1 MDDPSS
7 RAGTLL
13 GDYRLDALTGESPL
27 TLTWQAEQASIR
39 RPVLLFE
46 LKPSAFDRRDQ
57 FLADIR
63 VKAAV
68 DHPLIGSV
76 YEAVSNEQHCYATLE
91 RLPGTSLEARMNARQ
106 SLKPAQVAQIL
117 RRVSEAAMNL
127 EAANISSAPLATDD
141 IFLDDHGVVRIA
153 NLARAGERPPGRS
166 ADDILTLGRTL
177 PPLVADGRPGASR
190 MVTLLAWMRGE
201 NLGRTMTW
209 AEVHSYTEQIEQQL
223 MEPPTP
229 QTAAPP
235 TARAVA
241 RKSPLPAVL
250 GGIAVVFAI
259 GIGLMAMKGGNNGKG
274 SSGKL
279 PPPVVVLAGEHPAPD
294 GGTGKLPQ
302 AFSLSGHEV
311 TIGEYAEFLAA
322 LAGLTED
329 RRKTYDATGQPAEK
343 VGHEPDGWTAMFS
356 AAKAGGQWEGRAM
369 SRDCPVVNV
378 DWWDASA
385 YCTWKNCRLPKQ
397 EEWYAA
403 MRQNL
408 ADPASLRPAGWGPVQ
423 DVPPTDRTPA
433 GLNGMAGSV
442 SEWTDSLALN
452 PANPLGEKGW
462 VIIGGSFLKSASGAT
477 TREWVDKRDIR
488 RPDLGFRVIEL

>member
-13 GDYRLDALTGESPL
+13 GDYRLDALIGESPV

-39 RPVLLFE
+39 RPVVLFE
-46 LKPSAFDRRDQ
+46 LKPTAFDRRDQ
-57 FLADIR
+57 FLGDIR

-76 YEAVSNEQHCYATLE
+76 YEAVSNDQQCFATLE

-117 RRVSEAAMNL
+117 RRVSEASMNL
-127 EAANISSAPLATDD
+127 EAAGLSSAPLGADD

-153 NLARAGERPPGRS
+153 NLARAGERAPGQT

-209 AEVHSYTEQIEQQL
+209 AEVHSYSEQIEQQL
-223 MEPPTP
+223 AEPPAP
-229 QTAAPP
+229 QAAAPP
-235 TARAVA
+235 TARAMA

-250 GGIAVVFAI
+250 GAIAVVFVV
-259 GIGLMAMKGGNNGKG
+259 GIGVLTMKGGNGDKKYGGN
-274 SSGKL
+274 L

-294 GGTGKLPQ
+294 GGTGKLSS
-302 AFSLSGHEV
+302 AFSISSHEV
-311 TIGEYAEFLAA
+311 TIGEYAEFLAV
-322 LAGLTED
+322 LAGLPEE
-329 RRKTYDATGQPAEK
+329 RRKAYDAAGQPSEK
-343 VGHEPDGWTAMFS
+343 LNHEPDGWTAMYS

-369 SRDCPVVNV
+369 SRDCPVVNI

-385 YCTWKNCRLPKQ
+385 YSTWKNCRLPKQ
-397 EEWYAA
+397 EEWFAA

-408 ADPASLRPAGWGPVQ
+408 ADPATLRAAGWGPVQ
-423 DVPPTDRTPA
+423 DTPPTDRTPT

-442 SEWTDSLALN
+442 SEWTDSFALN

-462 VIIGGSFLKSASGAT
+462 VIIGGSFLKSGSSAT
-477 TREWVDKRDIR
+477 NREWVDKREIR

>member
-7 RAGTLL
+7 RAGTML
-13 GDYRLDALTGESPL
+13 GDYRLDALIGESPV

-39 RPVLLFE
+39 RPVVLFE
-46 LKPSAFDRRDQ
+46 LKRSAFDRRDQ

-76 YEAVSNEQHCYATLE
+76 YEAVSNEQNCYATLE

-127 EAANISSAPLATDD
+127 EAANVSSAPLGADD

-153 NLARAGERPPGRS
+153 NLARAGERPPGRT

-177 PPLVADGRPGASR
+177 PPLVSDGRPGASR

-209 AEVHSYTEQIEQQL
+209 AEVHSYSEQIEQQL
-223 MEPPTP
+223 VEPHTP
-229 QTAAPP
+229 QVAAPP

-250 GGIAVVFAI
+250 GGMALIFVGVI
-259 GIGLMAMKGGNNGKG
+259 CVMAMKGNGERG
-274 SSGKL
+274 SSAKL
-279 PPPVVVLAGEHPAPD
+279 PPAVQIAAGEHPIPD
-294 GGTGKLPQ
+294 GGTGRLGN
-302 AFSLSGHEV
+302 AFKISGHEV
-311 TIGEYAEFLAA
+311 TIGEYAEFLAT
-322 LAGLTED
+322 LAGMPAD
-329 RRKTYDATGQPAEK
+329 SRGSYDASGQPATK
-343 VGHEPDGWTAMFS
+343 TSHEPEAWTAMYS

-385 YCTWKNCRLPKQ
+385 YCTWKNCRLPSQ

-403 MRQNL
+403 MRKDL

-423 DVPPTDRTPA
+423 DAPPTDRTPS

-442 SEWTDSLALN
+442 TEWTTSLTLN
-452 PANPLGEKGW
+452 PANPLGDKGW
-462 VIIGGSFLKSASGAT
+462 VIIGGSFLKPGSGAT
-477 TREWVDKRDIR
+477 SREWVDKRELR
-488 RPDLGFRVIEL
+488 RADLGFRVIEL